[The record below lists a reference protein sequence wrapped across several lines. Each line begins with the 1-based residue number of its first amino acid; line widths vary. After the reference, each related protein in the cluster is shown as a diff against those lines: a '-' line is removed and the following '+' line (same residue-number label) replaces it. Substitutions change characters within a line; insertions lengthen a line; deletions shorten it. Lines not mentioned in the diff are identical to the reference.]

1 MPVIFKGD
9 DITQNLHVTPMLIS
23 GLNLLT
29 NLLRVPEGVNVESLF
44 AGLPRSLWCRLIQ
57 LLCLSDLGLVCAVL
71 EALYTATGMGGLACT
86 RLWGALASADDTVSK
101 RAPATVFAARRASI
115 HLRPLLALLSLEGQS
130 MGPGSLHRVKVMQRQ
145 LQPVLAPMPSSVPPP
160 SQMVMGQPVMHHP
173 PSFHSHYHS
182 YHHHSQPTVSLP
194 LPQYPSQQA
203 PRHPSP
209 VPLQPMSNP
218 HLVPSRPHT
227 VPTQTRLIL
236 PPSPRPTPSSPS
248 LASLL
253 GPGLTSS
260 PTATTNSRALAVPP
274 QVANVKPEPCT
285 LSELTDRLQMPPPQ
299 MPPPRRT
306 STRVNGAATSSAPNR
321 SPLVNG
327 KSDCAL
333 LFLYCSYA

>member
-1 MPVIFKGD
+1 MGKFYVIW
-9 DITQNLHVTPMLIS
+9 MLFS

-145 LQPVLAPMPSSVPPP
+145 PQPVLAPMPPSAPPP

-173 PSFHSHYHS
+173 PPFHSHYYS
-182 YHHHSQPTVSLP
+182 YHHHSQPTAP
-194 LPQYPSQQA
+194 LPPTQYLPQQT
-203 PRHPSP
+203 PRHPLP
-209 VPLQPMSNP
+209 TPPQPTSNP

-227 VPTQTRLIL
+227 LPTQTRPTL
-236 PPSPRPTPSSPS
+236 PSLARPTPSSPS

-253 GPGLTSS
+253 GPGSVSS
-260 PTATTNSRALAVPP
+260 SCTTATNPRGLTVPP
-274 QVANVKPEPCT
+274 QVANVKPEASS

-306 STRVNGAATSSAPNR
+306 STRINGAAACTPNR

-333 LFLYCSYA
+333 SSIIFIPR